1 MAPHWQPGRYLL
13 PLSPF
18 QWVCFTPSTSPTRC
32 QVSDSFRCGVGLRAC
47 DGEVPRNVSP
57 STWPMLNLVD
67 LDDSELVWP
76 NTRELTKP
84 PNNPQ
89 PKKKQTNKQTSN
101 LLGFCNWAKLGIQKF
116 LTCWGLD
123 WYQKCKEDQPL
134 KSKQIKH
141 KASTFNSA
149 AAFAKP
155 KNKTAHNV
163 LLHHLLQFS
172 CFTNTSAS
180 IIRQVTIA
188 YPSRKIPHRPWI
200 LESSLFACETSQ
212 WLAGQEISGRK
223 VSPKKGRW
231 RMSQNKFVSWPKF
244 EIQTQMERCKFWL
257 IPQISLE

>member
-1 MAPHWQPGRYLL
+1 MYIYILLHTILIIWYVFKYNHIHIYGATYNDYWQPGRYLL
-13 PLSPF
+13 LLSPL
-18 QWVCFTPSTSPTRC
+18 QWVFFTPSTSPTRC

-89 PKKKQTNKQTSN
+89 PKKQTNKQT
-101 LLGFCNWAKLGIQKF
+101 NWAKLGIQKF
-116 LTCWGLD
+116 VTCWGLE

-141 KASTFNSA
+141 TASTFNSA
-149 AAFAKP
+149 ARLFAKP

-163 LLHHLLQFS
+163 LLRHLLQFS

-180 IIRQVTIA
+180 IIRQVTIP
-188 YPSRKIPHRPWI
+188 YPSRNFPTDLGFWSLR
-200 LESSLFACETSQ
+200 SSPAKHPSDVLGKKC
-212 WLAGQEISGRK
+212 LAARCHQ
-223 VSPKKGRW
+223 KKGDGG
-231 RMSQNKFVSWPKF
+231 
-244 EIQTQMERCKFWL
+244 MEDVTK
-257 IPQISLE
+257 